1 VDKDGYLGLGGR
13 LGHGPGAEMVDAGFA
28 LEMAD
33 ASMLHKGF
41 ALADLAHLGALVDA
55 GCLEAGEAEPLLR
68 VIGEMAAIPSGEFPY
83 DPAHGDPWNSRER
96 FLDERA
102 GPVAGWLWVGRPRRE
117 AQRVALRI
125 HLRWAVLDA
134 HAAMASLAEAYARQA
149 ETHRD
154 TPMSDFT
161 YLQPAQ
167 PTTLG
172 YILAGH
178 LQVVLRHLD
187 RLDRAYRWVNRS
199 PAGAGGTTGASVPVD
214 RARLAASLGFDGVIA
229 HARDANWQTDGF
241 VDLAATLAGAA
252 TEAGQVAADL
262 EIWASPQFGFVELAD
277 EHSRV
282 SALMPQKKNPYALSV
297 VRQHAAGVAGA
308 ATGILSALR
317 TPTART
323 DHYLFV
329 PGELDRALSAFVRS
343 TRLLAAVVRD
353 ARFDADRLASTAT
366 DPGLYL
372 GDLAD
377 EMVVA
382 RVTDRRTAHRVLGA
396 AARTAR
402 DAGRPVETADV
413 DAAATAAGLTV
424 PDELLDAL
432 GDAHSLLARRTVEG
446 GWAHLGA
453 LLDEA
458 GSQLATATTWN
469 HDTAGALDRAEAALL
484 ATADPA

>member
-1 VDKDGYLGLGGR
+1 
-13 LGHGPGAEMVDAGFA
+13 
-28 LEMAD
+28 
-33 ASMLHKGF
+33 MLHDGF
-41 ALADLAHLGALVDA
+41 ALADLAHVGALVEA
-55 GCLEAGEAEPLLR
+55 GGLTAGEAAPLLR
-68 VIGEMAAIPSGEFPY
+68 VIGEMAAIPAGEFPY

-102 GPVAGWLWVGRPRRE
+102 GPSAGWLWVGRPRRE

-125 HLRWAVLDA
+125 HLRRAVLVAHDA
-134 HAAMASLAEAYARQA
+134 LGGLAEAYAGQA
-149 ETHRD
+149 TSHRD

-178 LQVVLRHLD
+178 LHGVLRHLE
-187 RLDRAYRWVNRS
+187 RLGAAYRWVNRS

-214 RARLAASLGFDGVIA
+214 RARLAAALGFDGVIA

-241 VDLAATLAGAA
+241 VDLAATLASAA

-277 EHSRV
+277 EHCRV

-297 VRQHAAGVAGA
+297 VRQHAAGVAA
-308 ATGILSALR
+308 VTTGILSALR

-329 PGELDRALSAFVRS
+329 PGEIDRALSAFIRS
-343 TRLLAAVVRD
+343 TRLFAAVVRD
-353 ARFDADRLASTAT
+353 ARFDTGTLARTAT

-372 GDLAD
+372 ADLAD
-377 EMVVA
+377 ELVVA
-382 RVTDRRTAHRVLGA
+382 RVTDRRTAHRLLGA
-396 AARTAR
+396 AARAAR
-402 DAGRPVETADV
+402 DAGRPVGASDV
-413 DAAATAAGLTV
+413 EAAAAAAGLTV
-424 PDELLDAL
+424 PAELLATL
-432 GDAHSLLARRTVEG
+432 GDAPALLARRTVEG
-446 GWAHLGA
+446 GWADLGN
-453 LLDEA
+453 LLDDA
-458 GSQLATATTWN
+458 KAQLATATSWSRGTSE
-469 HDTAGALDRAEAALL
+469 ALDRAEAALL
-484 ATADPA
+484 ATADRP